1 MKFHTQ
7 LKAKD
12 IFKFSLAYTYSGV
25 QALLTIFMLVV
36 GGYMIFRGASQPG
49 GQTNIIFGVVVIA
62 LFVVINPLMLY
73 VKAKKQAI
81 ENPAYKNPTYYTLQ
95 EDGIFVELGEES
107 ATIEWIRVYK
117 ITHFMGLTLLYTG
130 RQQAFVFP
138 DYEMGDD
145 RDKMLEY
152 MKEHIKKARQQAN
165 QKADQAQADGG
176 DISKYSKVSAKDVQ
190 EESETKMETQE
201 EVKENSDEQEG
212 EE

>member
-25 QALLTIFMLVV
+25 QAILTIFMLGV
-36 GGYMIFRGASQPG
+36 GAYMIVHGIGQPE

-62 LFVVINPLMLY
+62 LFVVINPLMIY

-81 ENPAYKNPTYYTLQ
+81 KNPTYYTLRD
-95 EDGIFVELGEES
+95 DGIFVELGEES
-107 ATIEWIRVYK
+107 ATIEWARVYK

-130 RQQAFVFP
+130 KQQAFVFP
-138 DYEMGDD
+138 DYELGDD
-145 RDKMLEY
+145 REKMLDY
-152 MKEHIKKARQQAN
+152 MKEHIKEARKKAVQTQT
-165 QKADQAQADGG
+165 DGG
-176 DISKYSKVSAKDVQ
+176 DISKYSKASTETEREETEVSESEVQ
-190 EESETKMETQE
+190 E
-201 EVKENSDEQEG
+201 NSEG

>member
-25 QALLTIFMLVV
+25 QALLTIFMLAV
-36 GGYMIFRGASQPG
+36 GGYMIYSGASKAQ

-62 LFVVINPLMLY
+62 LFVVVNPLMLY

-81 ENPAYKNPTYYTLQ
+81 ENPVYKKQTYYTLQ

-117 ITHFMGLTLLYTG
+117 ISHFMGLTLLYTG
-130 RQQAFVFP
+130 KKQAFVFP
-138 DYEMGDD
+138 DYELGDD
-145 RDKMLEY
+145 REAMLSY
-152 MKEHIKKARQQAN
+152 MKEHIKEARKKAVQSSE
-165 QKADQAQADGG
+165 K
-176 DISKYSKVSAKDVQ
+176 DISKYSKASVNEDDNN
-190 EESETKMETQE
+190 EEKTE
-201 EVKENSDEQEG
+201 EP

>member
-25 QALLTIFMLVV
+25 QALLTIFMLAV
-36 GGYMIFRGASQPG
+36 GGYMIFRGANQPG
-49 GQTNIIFGVVVIA
+49 GQVNIIFGVIVIA

-81 ENPAYKNPTYYTLQ
+81 ENPVYKNPTYYTLQ
-95 EDGIFVELGEES
+95 DDGIFVELGEES

-130 RQQAFVFP
+130 KQQAFVFP
-138 DYEMGDD
+138 DYELGNDKE
-145 RDKMLEY
+145 KMLDY
-152 MKEHIKKARQQAN
+152 MKEHIKEARKKAN
-165 QKADQAQADGG
+165 QAQAAGA
-176 DISKYSKVSAKDVQ
+176 DISKYSKASVEDEQ
-190 EESETKMETQE
+190 TESEIQAETADETQE
-201 EVKENSDEQEG
+201 EAAKEVQENS

>member
-25 QALLTIFMLVV
+25 QAILTIFMLGV
-36 GGYMIFRGASQPG
+36 GAYMIVHGIGQPE

-62 LFVVINPLMLY
+62 Y

-81 ENPAYKNPTYYTLQ
+81 ENPVYKNPTYYTLRD
-95 EDGIFVELGEES
+95 DGIFVELGEES
-107 ATIEWIRVYK
+107 ATIEWNRVYK

-130 RQQAFVFP
+130 KQQAFVFP
-138 DYEMGDD
+138 DYELGDD
-145 RDKMLEY
+145 REKMLDY
-152 MKEHIKKARQQAN
+152 MKEHIKEARKKAVQTQT
-165 QKADQAQADGG
+165 DGG
-176 DISKYSKVSAKDVQ
+176 DISKYSKASTETEREETEVSESEVQ
-190 EESETKMETQE
+190 E
-201 EVKENSDEQEG
+201 NSEG